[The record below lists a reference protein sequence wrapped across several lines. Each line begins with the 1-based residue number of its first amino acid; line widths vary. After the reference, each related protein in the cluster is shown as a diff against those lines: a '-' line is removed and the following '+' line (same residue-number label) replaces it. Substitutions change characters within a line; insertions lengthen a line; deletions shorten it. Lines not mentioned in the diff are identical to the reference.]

1 MTFLEEL
8 PREELPTTGTLL
20 EELRLKRVGRIGR
33 DKAHLVVGSLQ
44 ARNNNCLSDTG
55 RKKSRQS

>member
-8 PREELPTTGTLL
+8 PRIDTLL

-44 ARNNNCLSDTG
+44 ARNNNSLSDSDTVP
-55 RKKSRQS
+55 RKRPQS

>member
-8 PREELPTTGTLL
+8 PRIDLLLEEL

-33 DKAHLVVGSLQ
+33 GKAHLVVGSLQ

>member
-8 PREELPTTGTLL
+8 PRIDSRL

>member
-8 PREELPTTGTLL
+8 PRIDSLLEE

-44 ARNNNCLSDTG
+44 ARNNNCLSDSDTVP
-55 RKKSRQS
+55 RKRPQS